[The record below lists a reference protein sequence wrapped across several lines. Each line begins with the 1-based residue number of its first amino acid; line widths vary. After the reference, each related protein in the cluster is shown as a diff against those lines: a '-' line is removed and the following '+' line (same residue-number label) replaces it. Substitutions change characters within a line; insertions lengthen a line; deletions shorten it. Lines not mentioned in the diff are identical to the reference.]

1 MADDNKIIAELEVRG
16 KEAFIQ
22 SLQQGKAASDTLTT
36 SVKEAGV
43 VGSQSLEKLGN
54 EAKTTATEFQKAE
67 KSTASYKTQLKQM
80 QAEIIGLTMDLGKM
94 RAAGKEGTDE
104 FNKLQQKIKQ
114 LTDDAGE
121 LKDVIGDV
129 SDTVKNAGSDTRGID
144 NALRG
149 INAMASGFQVVEGA
163 TALFGVENEKL
174 QETLVRL
181 NGIMA
186 VTNGL
191 QQLQDEALKN
201 DSVFTLAA
209 TKAKAAY
216 TLVVGQGT
224 GAMKLFRLALAS
236 TGIGL
241 FVIAIG
247 LLVAKFDD
255 VKKYLTS
262 IFPQLGGLGKR
273 FDEVKQ
279 QIQVFMKDGVLNV
292 LNGFIRIYNSSLL
305 VRGVFSAIGAAVVS
319 VKDILVNNFKIIGTV
334 FGSLFEAIQTRSF
347 APIKQGFKDIA
358 ALALD
363 TGKQIVENIKGIS
376 TDGQLSLLVAKDIVS
391 DAEAKKTGEKTATA
405 IKTEVEKTP
414 VQITVEAQVMDMFK
428 FLDSQ
433 IESTK
438 QQLAELYSG
447 DVAAG
452 LNAAD
457 NPQIKYLIAELKRL
471 EQEIEQRRADFDSL
485 VNGARAT
492 GRAVL
497 EGAGGEQA
505 KPLTLFERIFGTEDD
520 NRTKQERMVEGARK
534 ITQELV
540 AFGEELADV
549 SSKAMSV
556 RTQREI
562 QELQNKRDKGLITQ
576 KEYDKKEAQIKN
588 EAARKQRI
596 VDIAMATAKIPLL
609 VLNALVSAPFPAN
622 VILASLAGALG
633 LAQVAILAATPLPK
647 FKTGGSVAKKLGLIR
662 GRSHEQGGVPIEVEG
677 NEFVMNKRAV
687 AKYGVGFMEKIN
699 DMKFNP
705 IVNADKRLKSKS
717 DSEYKLNESL
727 ATISTYLKQGYKVDA
742 YGNKILEQ
750 IRDNLNTRNQYV

>member
-94 RAAGKEGTDE
+94 RTAGKEGTDE

-174 QETLVRL
+174 QQTLVRL
-181 NGIMA
+181 NAVMA
-186 VTNGL
+186 ITNGL
-191 QQLQDEALKN
+191 QQIQDELLKN
-201 DSVFTLAA
+201 DSVFTQAAAKAKQLYAAAMNGATAA
-209 TKAKAAY
+209 TRAFYVLATGGLLLVLGLVVQNWEKISKWLGIARDSTEELAKATERLQKAEQDRKALQDAELRYLKAKGVAQDEI
-216 TLVVGQGT
+216 L
-224 GAMKLFRLALAS
+224 KKE
-236 TGIGL
+236 
-241 FVIAIG
+241 IAIAEAE
-247 LLVAKFDD
+247 LSKLETQMKIASF
-255 VKKYLTS
+255 
-262 IFPQLGGLGKR
+262 R
-273 FDEVKQ
+273 F
-279 QIQVFMKDGVLNV
+279 
-292 LNGFIRIYNSSLL
+292 
-305 VRGVFSAIGAAVVS
+305 
-319 VKDILVNNFKIIGTV
+319 VNPNDPNA
-334 FGSLFEAIQTRSF
+334 FEAQKRAT
-347 APIKQGFKDIA
+347 QEA
-358 ALALD
+358 A
-363 TGKQIVENIKGIS
+363 
-376 TDGQLSLLVAKDIVS
+376 
-391 DAEAKKTGEKTATA
+391 
-405 IKTEVEKTP
+405 EVEKQYQAQLLSAKANVLELKKALTDYRVEQAKEITEKVKGGKDKNKVDIEALQLLDITDKTSRAALQAQLDFYQQLRDRIDP
-414 VQITVEAQVMDMFK
+414 TLPAYRELIELIDVLQRKLEGKQTVEIDTSNVLSSLNK
-428 FLDSQ
+428 F
-433 IESTK
+433 IPK
-438 QQLAELYSG
+438 G
-447 DVAAG
+447 
-452 LNAAD
+452 
-457 NPQIKYLIAELKRL
+457 
-471 EQEIEQRRADFDSL
+471 
-485 VNGARAT
+485 
-492 GRAVL
+492 
-497 EGAGGEQA
+497 
-505 KPLTLFERIFGTEDD
+505 KPLTLFERIFGTEDE
-520 NRTKQERMVEGARK
+520 NRTKQERMTEGARK
-534 ITQELV
+534 ITQQLV

-662 GRSHEQGGVPIEVEG
+662 GRSHEHGGVPIEVEG

-705 IVNADKRLKSKS
+705 IVNADKKLKSKS